1 MKLNINDLRV
11 SETKDID
18 VSRFFP
24 TATEKVFITIR
35 RLSTK
40 IHNDVIAIMTLSG
53 EVKSDVDGDSFSI
66 KNTSWYN
73 EARKL
78 ELLGGILQ
86 NELFPF
92 ETWNENFIKKL
103 DERNSEFITLLQ
115 TEIQVFNRPLVMR
128 KKKV

>member
-24 TATEKVFITIR
+24 TATEEVFITIR

-66 KNTSWYN
+66 KNTSWLN

-78 ELLGGILQ
+78 ELLNGVVQ

-92 ETWNENFIKKL
+92 EMEWA
-103 DERNSEFITLLQ
+103 
-115 TEIQVFNRPLVMR
+115 VY
-128 KKKV
+128 